1 MLRTGLVLAI
11 ALAASAAH
19 ANEPSHGEPWRDS
32 ALALVPAGYVAG
44 EAYRTDKDTMTGFM
58 AVYPAGA
65 DNPKT
70 PASTF
75 APRQALVV
83 RLVETDGKLQAM
95 SADLTP
101 RTGIPRGNSDATT
114 VDKDGTEREYA
125 TLDRELLEK
134 GKALPPGT
142 EPCDLGAWSDD
153 RDPKGLNVRA
163 EPSAKATVLG
173 TLPPPLKLKQI
184 EAEQPEEGYHTEF
197 RIIGFKDGW
206 FLIEKATPP
215 GKNYA
220 DERTYP
226 KKHPKPY
233 AGRGWVHASKVG
245 ASFANGETRAGG
257 LFQAP
262 HVDAWWKPAQ
272 RKLGGPLD
280 VDGGPKR
287 IHACSGFWALVE
299 SEDGVI
305 GWWRRLCSSQVTT
318 CS

>member
-1 MLRTGLVLAI
+1 MLRTGFVLTL
-11 ALAASAAH
+11 ALAALPAVA
-19 ANEPSHGEPWRDS
+19 EDTPSWRDS

-44 EAYRTDKDTMTGFM
+44 EAYATEKDTMTGYI
-58 AVYPAGA
+58 AVYPVGA

-70 PASTF
+70 PGSSF
-75 APRQALVV
+75 APRQALAV
-83 RLVETDGKLQAM
+83 RLVERDGRLQAV

-101 RTGIPRGNSDATT
+101 RSGGPRGNRDTTT
-114 VDKDGTEREYA
+114 VDKDEVEDDYLKLEREMLA
-125 TLDRELLEK
+125 
-134 GKALPPGT
+134 KAKSLPPGT
-142 EPCDLGAWSDD
+142 EPCDLGAWNED

-163 EPSAKATVLG
+163 EPSTTGKVLG
-173 TLPPPLKLKQI
+173 TLSPPFKLKNI

-206 FLIEKATPP
+206 FLIENAKPP
-215 GKNYA
+215 GKDYQ

-233 AGRGWVHASKVG
+233 PGRGWVHASKVG
-245 ASFANGETRAGG
+245 ASFANGDHRSGG

-262 HVDAWWKPAQ
+262 HVDAKWTPAQ

-280 VDGGPKR
+280 ADGGPKR